1 MRFHSHAN
9 HTHFHKNGSAPG
21 LTLIE
26 RHKVIWKWMG
36 YKGQNTVKTVL
47 SVAHLKQKT
56 HIKYNQSPSHKI
68 CLYNE
73 PV

>member
-1 MRFHSHAN
+1 
-9 HTHFHKNGSAPG
+9 
-21 LTLIE
+21 
-26 RHKVIWKWMG
+26 MG

-73 PV
+73 PEQGHTSSYRLTHRCLLNTVVTAITISSV